1 MLQDSIK
8 KSLEYVDASNTAATG
23 KAIDVT
29 FRPAPPH
36 HRVPPRIPEPL
47 VCRRGQ
53 KNGMGRPLLFPASPP
68 PPDGVSSIT
77 STYWNPTG
85 TIEEATRLGTKGAAP
100 ICAEAYNEA
109 SWEIMGGM
117 IARMQGAAQ
126 GLSAAE
132 IQDLT
137 DEFSLITPEYQDVH
151 THEGSNLDCSS
162 PSPLDPQ
169 LTCVLWPARRAG
181 VLGDAD
187 FCESV
192 EPLQSTCLESG
203 HGG

>member
-1 MLQDSIK
+1 M
-8 KSLEYVDASNTAATG
+8 
-23 KAIDVT
+23 
-29 FRPAPPH
+29 
-36 HRVPPRIPEPL
+36 
-47 VCRRGQ
+47 CRRVQ
-53 KNGMGRPLLFPASPP
+53 FNGKGRPLLYPSSPP
-68 PPDGVSSIT
+68 PPIITSAPGIT

-85 TIEEATRLGTKGAAP
+85 TIEEATRLGTEGAAP

-109 SWEIMGGM
+109 SWEIMGGL

-151 THEGSNLDCSS
+151 THEGSNLDCRS

-181 VLGDAD
+181 VLGDAH
-187 FCESV
+187 FCKSDG
-192 EPLQSTCLESG
+192 PLQPS
-203 HGG
+203 